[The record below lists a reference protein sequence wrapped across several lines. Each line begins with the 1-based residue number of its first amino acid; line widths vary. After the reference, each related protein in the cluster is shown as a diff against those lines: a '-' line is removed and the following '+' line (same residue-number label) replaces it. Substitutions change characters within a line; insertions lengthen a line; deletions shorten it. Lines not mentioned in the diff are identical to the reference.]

1 MNLPN
6 YFLADLSDPGA
17 LSATVVGDACESLKQ
32 NRARYLADRPV
43 SSLIRI
49 FAGIAQSWLEN
60 ENPFRKQALD
70 LGPAA
75 TGFSRE
81 TLAAGLDGFFRQITA
96 DNLNSL
102 LFQEFGD
109 MKRLET
115 LGSSELDQRLN
126 RASFVRGPELIA
138 HITGGV
144 LPNPTLTSIIFGFLL
159 RSAQFVKCASGTSF
173 IPRLFV
179 HSIYEVEPKLGACL
193 EIAEWKGGTE
203 PLENALF
210 AQADCLTATGSDETL
225 EAIRKRLPTRTRFLG
240 YGHRVSFAYIT
251 QEVLSGLNPQK
262 ILQRAA
268 RDVVAWNQLG
278 CLSPHVI
285 YVESSGRIS
294 PEQFAE
300 MLAAELETVE
310 QSVPRGKLLDAESAH
325 IAYRR
330 SFYEVRAAHSPET
343 KLWGS
348 QGSTAWTV
356 VFENDPRFQISCL
369 NRFVY
374 IKAVAN
380 ISQAMEG
387 ADAVR
392 DKVSTVGLAAT
403 EDKGQE
409 IANQLARWG
418 ATRICPLGEMQNPP
432 LLWRH
437 DGRPAL
443 SDFVTWTDWEMQ
455 S

>member
-6 YFLADLSDPGA
+6 YFLADLPEQSA
-17 LSATVVGDACESLKQ
+17 LSPTVVSDACQTLKQ
-32 NRARYLADRPV
+32 NRERYLAERPI

-49 FAGIAQSWLEN
+49 LSGIAQGWLEM
-60 ENPFRKQALD
+60 ENPFRKHALE

-75 TGFSRE
+75 TGFSRD
-81 TLAAGLDGFFRQITA
+81 TLSVGLDLFFRQITA
-96 DNLNSL
+96 ENLNSL
-102 LFQEFGD
+102 LLHEFGNP
-109 MKRLET
+109 KRLET
-115 LGSSELDQRLN
+115 LGSNDLEQKLN
-126 RASFVRGPELIA
+126 RASFVRGPELIG
-138 HITGGV
+138 HITGGS
-144 LPNPTLTSIIFGFLL
+144 LPNPTLTSMIFGLLL

-173 IPRLFV
+173 IPRLFA
-179 HSIYEVEPKLGACL
+179 HSLYEVEPKLGACL
-193 EIAEWKGGTE
+193 EIAEWKGGTDS
-203 PLENALF
+203 LENALF
-210 AQADCLTATGSDETL
+210 AAADCVTATGANETL
-225 EAIRKRLPTRTRFLG
+225 EAIRKRLPTKTRFIG
-240 YGHRVSFAYIT
+240 YGHRVSFAYVA

-262 ILQRAA
+262 MIQRAA

-285 YVESSGRIS
+285 YVETSGKIS

-300 MLAAELETVE
+300 MLGTELETME
-310 QSVPRGKLLDAESAH
+310 QNSPRGKLTDAESAN

-330 SFYEVRAAHSPET
+330 SFYEVRAAHSLET
-343 KLWGS
+343 KLWSS

-356 VFENDPRFQISCL
+356 VFENDPRFQMSCL
-369 NRFVY
+369 NRFIYV
-374 IKAVAN
+374 KAVAN
-380 ISQAMEG
+380 VGHAMEG

-392 DKVSTVGLAAT
+392 GKVSTVGLAAT

-418 ATRICPLGEMQNPP
+418 VTRICPLGEMQNPP

-443 SDFVTWTDWEMQ
+443 GDFVTWTDWEL
-455 S
+455 